1 MIFRRPGQQPGE
13 QPPSIRDY
21 AAQVES
27 LLAAASVNV
36 EQARL
41 LVEGGY
47 GWRFQRGS
55 AIVQVY
61 VVENDQRGYF
71 QVFSPMLHL
80 PAGGLLPLYRRMLE
94 LNLKLTSASLGV
106 HNDIVYVFTERL
118 IDGLDADEA
127 NTMINLVSGYADDL
141 DNKLVAEFGGRL
153 YSQV

>member
-1 MIFRRPGQQPGE
+1 MIFRRQSGSGD
-13 QPPSIRDY
+13 QPPTIRDY
-21 AAQVES
+21 AVQVEA

-41 LVEGGY
+41 AVEGGY

-55 AIVQVY
+55 AVVQVY

-71 QVFSPMLHL
+71 QVFAPILHL
-80 PAGGLLPLYRRMLE
+80 PASGLLPIYRRMLE
-94 LNLKLTSASLGV
+94 LNLKLTSAALGV
-106 HNDIVYVFTERL
+106 HNDIVYVFSERL
-118 IDGLDADEA
+118 IDGLDSDEA
-127 NTMINLVSGYADDL
+127 NAMINLVSGYADDL